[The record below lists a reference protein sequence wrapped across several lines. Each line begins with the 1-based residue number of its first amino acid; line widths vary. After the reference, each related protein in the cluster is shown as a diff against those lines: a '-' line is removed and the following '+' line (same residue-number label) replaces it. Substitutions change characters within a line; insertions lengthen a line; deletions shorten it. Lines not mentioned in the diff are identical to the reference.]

1 MAQSVEN
8 SEFALHS
15 HREIVFVLED
25 LIKRHTTIALDAAGG
40 VSLVTAVLAFSANNE
55 YVYLDVSADEDIN
68 DKILAS
74 KQVKFSTQSGV
85 KVRWFSTGLRYVE
98 LKDGNAFEIK
108 LPTTIERIQRRE
120 YFRLH
125 TPQGSNGL
133 VCKIP
138 VGENSDDFYN
148 ATVVDMSVGGLGIS
162 VKGEMPVFLFYGAI
176 LANCSIVFP
185 AVGKVL
191 FTLKVCGII
200 PYAKTKSGE
209 QIYHVGIEF
218 KDLERAASSVVQRYM
233 VQLESERISLN

>member
-1 MAQSVEN
+1 MVKPVES

-25 LIKRHTTIALDAAGG
+25 LIKHRTTIALDAADG
-40 VSLVTAVLAFSANNE
+40 VSLVTAVLALSANNE
-55 YVYLDVSADEDIN
+55 YVYLDVSTDEDIN

-85 KVRWFSTGLRYVE
+85 KVRWFSADLRYVE

-108 LPTTIERIQRRE
+108 LPISIERIQRRE

-125 TPQGSNGL
+125 TPQGSSGL

-138 VGENSDDFYN
+138 VGEKGDDFYN
-148 ATVVDMSVGGLGIS
+148 ATIVDMSVGGLGIS
-162 VKGEMPVFLFYGAI
+162 VRGEIPAFLFYGAI

-185 AVGKVL
+185 VVGNVL

-209 QIYHVGIEF
+209 QVYHVGIEF
-218 KDLERAASSVVQRYM
+218 KGLERAASNVVQRYM
-233 VQLESERISLN
+233 VQLESERISLR